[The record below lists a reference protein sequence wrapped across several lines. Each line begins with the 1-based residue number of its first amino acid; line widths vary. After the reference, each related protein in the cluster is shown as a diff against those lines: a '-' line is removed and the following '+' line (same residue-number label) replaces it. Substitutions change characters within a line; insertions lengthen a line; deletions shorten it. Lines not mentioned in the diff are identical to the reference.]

1 LPPVLE
7 VLVFVRA
14 DRAGDA
20 TAEGPLTMIGYIA
33 GSSTASGS
41 PMPGAGDYNAE
52 EQARQENVA
61 LISLLARMARHDERA
76 LADFYDLTIGRVYG
90 LTLRITR
97 RTDAAEDVAAET
109 YLQIWRDASRYEPAR
124 GSVLAWVLTICR
136 TRAIDS
142 IRRRDRAQNVSDPE
156 KLSGEQSGS
165 AEDPQDL
172 LLHAERDSAL
182 HLALAELSAIQRQLL
197 SLAFFRGM
205 THEEI
210 AAHAHLPLGSVKTHI
225 RKALAHL
232 RTRLAYGP
240 AGTS

>member
-1 LPPVLE
+1 
-7 VLVFVRA
+7 
-14 DRAGDA
+14 
-20 TAEGPLTMIGYIA
+20 MIGYIA

-41 PMPGAGDYNAE
+41 PTPGPGDSRAE

-61 LISLLARMARHDERA
+61 LAGLLARMARHDERA
-76 LADFYDLTIGRVYG
+76 LADFYDLTMSRVYG

-97 RTDAAEDVAAET
+97 RADAAEDVTAET
-109 YLQIWRDASRYEPAR
+109 YLQVWRDASRYEPGR
-124 GSVLAWVLTICR
+124 GSVVAWLLTICR

-142 IRRRDRAQNVSDPE
+142 IRRRDRAQSSPDPDE
-156 KLSGEQSGS
+156 LLGDDSGS

-182 HLALAELSAIQRQLL
+182 HLALTELSAIQRQLL

-210 AAHAHLPLGSVKTHI
+210 AAHGRLPLGSVKTHI

-240 AGTS
+240 AGTSS